1 MSVTVENLGPCKRLL
16 RVEIEAAAVTA
27 GLASAKADLARRV
40 SLPGFRPGK
49 APRHLI
55 ERTFADRIREEAK
68 RKLIN
73 ESFKAA
79 LTEHQFTLV
88 TEPKIEEV
96 QFAEGQSL
104 IYTANLE
111 IEPQF
116 ELPDYKGLPVRRE
129 NRSVTEEDLERAVR
143 VLREKSATFA
153 DVERPVQTGDF
164 VVVNYQ
170 GTCDGKPITDTAPT
184 ARGLTQQTGFWLQV
198 HTEHFIPGFT
208 DQLLGASKGE
218 KRTVTVTFPSDFVAA
233 ELVGKVGVYE
243 VEIVQVKEKHL
254 PAEDEALAKSLGA
267 PDLAALRDGVRRD
280 LENELKTKQRQEV
293 RNQLVGGLLGRVQIE
308 LPESLVELETR
319 GAVYDIVKANAD
331 RGVPKEAMDD
341 RKNEIYQVAVQSARE
356 RLKVMFLLG
365 RIARQEK
372 IVLTNEELS
381 RQVMYVAHQRQTRP
395 DKLVKEMRE
404 NGELVELQRQMTNAK
419 VLDFLEQHA
428 RVEEAPGGGA

>member
-1 MSVTVENLGPCKRLL
+1 VSVTVENLGPSKKLL
-16 RVEIEAAAVTA
+16 RVEIEAPAVEA
-27 GLASAKADLARRV
+27 GLASVKADLARRV
-40 SLPGFRPGK
+40 ALPGFRPGK

-68 RKLIN
+68 NKLIN

-79 LTEHQFTLV
+79 LAEHKFTPV
-88 TEPKIEEV
+88 TQPKIEEV

-143 VLREKSATFA
+143 ILREKSATFA
-153 DVERPVQTGDF
+153 DVERAVQSGDF

-208 DQLLGASKGE
+208 DQLIGACKGE

-254 PAEDEALAKSLGA
+254 PAEDDALAKALGA
-267 PDLAALRDGVRRD
+267 ENLVALREGVRRD
-280 LENELKTKQRQEV
+280 LENELKGKQRQEV
-293 RNQLVGGLLGRVQIE
+293 RNQLIGGLLGRVQIE
-308 LPESLVELETR
+308 LPESLVEVETR
-319 GAVYDIVKANAD
+319 GAVFDIVKANAE

-341 RKNEIYQVAVQSARE
+341 KKNEIYQVAVQSARE
-356 RLKVMFLLG
+356 RLKVMFLLS

-372 IVLTNEELS
+372 ITVTNDELGQ
-381 RQVMYVAHQRQTRP
+381 QVVYLAHQRQTRP
-395 DKLVKEMRE
+395 EKLIKEMQDS
-404 NGELVELQRQMTNAK
+404 GQLSELQRQMINTK
-419 VLDFLEQHA
+419 VLDFIEQHA